1 VKGKYHYLFGDN
13 FLVAPIY
20 KDELVNEV
28 RLPKGKWRYFFNDTE
43 VIEGPVTFKKEF
55 PLEEYPVYIRE
66 GAIVPMDIKRSYTGI
81 GDETSEGFLTFL
93 IYPGGE
99 SSFTVHHP
107 DKSGSTTVHVADSAE
122 KINISL
128 SGVKKPHILNINF
141 EKKPLKVEL
150 DGRDLSDT
158 VSYSFNESTKKLV
171 VRTTNYS
178 SGNYT
183 IIK

>member
-1 VKGKYHYLFGDN
+1 
-13 FLVAPIY
+13 
-20 KDELVNEV
+20 VNEV
-28 RLPKGKWRYFFNDTE
+28 KLPKGKWRYFFNDSE

-55 PLEEYPVYIRE
+55 PLEEFPVYIRD
-66 GAIVPMDIKRSYTGI
+66 GAIVPMDIKRSYTEI

-107 DKSGSTTVHVADSAE
+107 DKSGSTTVHAADSKE

-128 SGVKKPHILNINF
+128 SGIKKPHILNINL

-150 DGRDLSDT
+150 DGIVLSDT
-158 VSYSFNESTKKLV
+158 VSYSFNQSTKKLV
-171 VRTTNYS
+171 VRTAEYRI
-178 SGNYT
+178 GNYT